1 MKIRPHDI
9 ALDGANSG
17 SVLKIG
23 DNGLPVWGDAPAGS
37 GGSGGTV
44 VGVGSVVEAAFTKP
58 KKADF
63 IQTDI
68 PAEVLVDDTALGVH
82 FHVDA
87 ESTSVKRFHLLTKDV
102 SAKADTFE
110 LVVRVNDNNVMS
122 DNNGIAVVLRD
133 ASSKQISL
141 EQLSVNS
148 TRRLEIN
155 QWTLPF
161 TYVKTLATET
171 ASVDSFKWFR
181 LSVTPTSLTAYVGND
196 GLSWRMFGNP
206 ITGSD
211 RTYLGPITTVGFGI
225 KSSANGP
232 VVGKMSAHFLSV
244 STELPQAVQI
254 GTGGSGSAPADDL
267 TSKPFAPGVPAA
279 SSFTQVNFA
288 GATITEKSNAALILT
303 RGSTSVGHN
312 LLSKVMPAA
321 PFRVAIALSRSG
333 IANEARG
340 GACFMRDDGSYIWLN
355 FDSQQEQVYVQTFSA
370 AGVYGT
376 TITQKSWFI
385 RDATTW
391 IGLRSDGTNLYYET
405 SPDGVVFT
413 TLYSMAK
420 ADFTKVGWGVGD
432 DTGKTAV
439 LRCWDEDGLDRT
451 YEVLPTSGGATTN
464 KVPVNAIVASIT
476 VENGVITHSYNIAS
490 KTAKSAAGPAV
501 INYSFTTPLSV
512 NTYAVVGSG
521 IYNYSNN
528 DQFAPLAPM
537 ISGNVNQGRGQFDSN
552 GVDIYWKTTNGDSFE
567 PYRYTLLFIDES
579 KVGQTIDLPAG
590 GASALADLTDVDME
604 TAPPTDGQSLVWDA
618 TLEKWVPET
627 VTGGGGGGAVTGMF
641 DLSKGVPLMSTFTT
655 VSGGANNMF
664 TFKEKAGVAL
674 NVMYNGGAGGTPYL
688 GGFLKNLANK
698 QVGHWAVLMLSN
710 IDNRNYHG
718 PSIGFHDTATDR
730 YLAFVLAHAAGY
742 TGYSLQRWLGPANR
756 QAITEPSRGVLP
768 NAPTWLHVKGNGTTM
783 KFGTSHDGANPVW
796 YFEIA
801 ISEFMGNY
809 DQLFFGAFAQGSEDM
824 PGANYT
830 ILCYD
835 DDADNRPMGGVP
847 GGAGGGGSSFLAGL
861 DDVAAPAPTMGQA
874 LVYNADSQKWV
885 SGYPN
890 VPVAATE
897 TGPAGENYGL
907 VTHRYWRVYSTAEDG
922 SEPYISLSNVEF
934 RDVRDT
940 PKQATG
946 GTPISSGVYASNYGM
961 ENAFDGNNGTTY
973 ISNGSLPNWIGYDF
987 VTPVGV
993 AQLALRNRHDG
1004 YYTQA
1009 PAAFSVQWSD
1019 DGTNWTTEWSQSG
1032 VAWNNTLQTKTF
1044 NNPNVTPIAFQR
1056 YPVNLKALK
1065 DVSVSAPTDG
1075 QALVYEAATS
1085 KWKAKTP
1092 ASSLASL
1099 TDVPSRTGQNG
1110 NMLRVKAD
1118 GSGYEWSQ
1126 YGALARGPN
1135 PHGSHRYWRFFPTAG
1150 NGRNDYITIADLAF
1164 RSTPGGVSVATGGT
1178 PIQSGNYDGN
1188 GVPANAFDGNASTY
1202 WESQKGT
1209 AGADIWIG
1217 YDFGTPVSVAEI
1229 GITAHASY
1237 STNERPTQGFVQY
1250 SDNGT
1255 AWTYAWSVEAFTW
1268 STLIKNST
1276 SPYWSAVIP
1285 VAQAATETIVVA
1297 LSDETTAL
1305 TTGLAKTTIRMPYR
1319 FTLTNVRAS
1328 LTTASTA
1335 GIPTVDINRNGTSI
1349 FSTLLTI
1356 DATEKSS
1363 KTAATPCALS
1373 TATLEDDDEITFDI
1387 DVSGTGA
1394 TGLKV
1399 YLIGYQS

>member
-9 ALDGANSG
+9 ALEGANSG

-23 DNGLPVWGDAPAGS
+23 DNGLPVWGDAPAGG
-37 GGSGGTV
+37 GGSV
-44 VGVGSVVEAAFTKP
+44 
-58 KKADF
+58 
-63 IQTDI
+63 
-68 PAEVLVDDTALGVH
+68 
-82 FHVDA
+82 
-87 ESTSVKRFHLLTKDV
+87 
-102 SAKADTFE
+102 
-110 LVVRVNDNNVMS
+110 
-122 DNNGIAVVLRD
+122 AVP
-133 ASSKQISL
+133 S
-141 EQLSVNS
+141 
-148 TRRLEIN
+148 
-155 QWTLPF
+155 
-161 TYVKTLATET
+161 
-171 ASVDSFKWFR
+171 
-181 LSVTPTSLTAYVGND
+181 GN
-196 GLSWRMFGNP
+196 
-206 ITGSD
+206 
-211 RTYLGPITTVGFGI
+211 
-225 KSSANGP
+225 
-232 VVGKMSAHFLSV
+232 
-244 STELPQAVQI
+244 
-254 GTGGSGSAPADDL
+254 L
-267 TSKPFAPGVPAA
+267 TSNPFAPGVPAA

-303 RGSTSVGHN
+303 RGSTSVGQN
-312 LLSKVMPAA
+312 LLSKAMPAA

-340 GACFMRDDGSYIWLN
+340 GAFFMRDDGSYIWLN
-355 FDSQQEQVYVQTFSA
+355 FDSQQQQVYVQTFSA

-376 TITQKSWFI
+376 TIIQKPWFI

-391 IGLRSDGTNLYYET
+391 IGLRSDGTNLYCET

-413 TLYSMAK
+413 TLHSMAK

-432 DTGKTAV
+432 DTGNTAV

-451 YEVLPTSGGATTN
+451 YEVLPTSGGATTH

-490 KTAKSAAGPAV
+490 KTAKNAAAPAV

-528 DQFAPLAPM
+528 DQFSPLAPM
-537 ISGNVNQGRGQFDSN
+537 ISGNVNRGRGQFDSN

-579 KVGQTIDLPAG
+579 KVGQTIDLTAGG

-627 VTGGGGGGAVTGMF
+627 VTGVTVTETPHTYWRIWYPASDTEGNYGESAAKIEMRATKGGA
-641 DLSKGVPLMSTFTT
+641 DQCS
-655 VSGGANNMF
+655 
-664 TFKEKAGVAL
+664 
-674 NVMYNGGAGGTPYL
+674 GGTP
-688 GGFLKNLANK
+688 FARF
-698 QVGHWAVLMLSN
+698 W
-710 IDNRNYHG
+710 
-718 PSIGFHDTATDR
+718 
-730 YLAFVLAHAAGY
+730 
-742 TGYSLQRWLGPANR
+742 YSTYVPANAFDNDPVTFWTASGAG
-756 QAITEPSRGVLP
+756 Q
-768 NAPTWLHVKGNGTTM
+768 GNGSTAPSQNAGWIGYQFASPVVVREIMIRARNNDSGAPLQTINAGQLQYSDDGKVWTTAFS
-783 KFGTSHDGANPVW
+783 FGSDMAWQLGEQRVFSAKPVV
-796 YFEIA
+796 I
-801 ISEFMGNY
+801 
-809 DQLFFGAFAQGSEDM
+809 
-824 PGANYT
+824 T
-830 ILCYD
+830 
-835 DDADNRPMGGVP
+835 
-847 GGAGGGGSSFLAGL
+847 GGSSKFLAGL
-861 DDVAAPAPTMGQA
+861 DDVATPAPTMGQA
-874 LVYNADSQKWV
+874 LIYNADSQKWV

-1009 PAAFSVQWSD
+1009 PAAFLVQWSD

-1044 NNPNVTPIAFQR
+1044 NNPNVTPIPFHR

-1092 ASSLASL
+1092 AAAASLATL

-1135 PHGSHRYWRFFPTAG
+1135 PHGSHRYWRFLPTAG
-1150 NGRNDYITIADLAF
+1150 NGRNDYITIAEMTF
-1164 RSTPGGVSVATGGT
+1164 RSTPNGVQIATGGT
-1178 PIQSGNYDGN
+1178 PIQSGNYDAAGI
-1188 GVPANAFDGNASTY
+1188 PANAFDGNAATY

-1250 SDNGT
+1250 SDDGT
-1255 AWTYAWSVEAFTW
+1255 SWSYAWSVEAFTW

-1285 VAQAATETIVVA
+1285 VVQAATETIVVA

>member
-9 ALDGANSG
+9 ALEGANSG

-23 DNGLPVWGDAPAGS
+23 DNGLPVWGNAPAGG
-37 GGSGGTV
+37 GGSV
-44 VGVGSVVEAAFTKP
+44 
-58 KKADF
+58 
-63 IQTDI
+63 
-68 PAEVLVDDTALGVH
+68 
-82 FHVDA
+82 
-87 ESTSVKRFHLLTKDV
+87 
-102 SAKADTFE
+102 
-110 LVVRVNDNNVMS
+110 
-122 DNNGIAVVLRD
+122 AVPSGDL
-133 ASSKQISL
+133 AS
-141 EQLSVNS
+141 N
-148 TRRLEIN
+148 
-155 QWTLPF
+155 
-161 TYVKTLATET
+161 
-171 ASVDSFKWFR
+171 
-181 LSVTPTSLTAYVGND
+181 
-196 GLSWRMFGNP
+196 
-206 ITGSD
+206 
-211 RTYLGPITTVGFGI
+211 
-225 KSSANGP
+225 
-232 VVGKMSAHFLSV
+232 
-244 STELPQAVQI
+244 
-254 GTGGSGSAPADDL
+254 
-267 TSKPFAPGVPAA
+267 PFAPGVPAA
-279 SSFTQVNFA
+279 SSFTQVNFT
-288 GATITEKSNAALILT
+288 GATLTEKSNAALILT

-312 LLSKVMPAA
+312 LLSKAMPAA

-340 GACFMRDDGSYIWLN
+340 GAFFMRDDGSYIWLN

-376 TITQKSWFI
+376 TVTQKPWFI

-413 TLYSMAK
+413 ALYSMAK

-432 DTGKTAV
+432 DTGNTAV

-451 YEVLPTSGGATTN
+451 YEVLPTSGGATTH

-490 KTAKSAAGPAV
+490 KTAKKAAAPAV

-528 DQFAPLAPM
+528 DQFSPLAPM

-627 VTGGGGGGAVTGMF
+627 VTGGDGGGAVTGMF

-674 NVMYNGGAGGTPYL
+674 NVMYNGGAGGTPCL
-688 GGFLKNLANK
+688 GGFLKNVANK
-698 QVGHWAVLMLSN
+698 QVGHWAVLILSN

-718 PSIGFHDTATDR
+718 PTIGFHDTATDR
-730 YLAFVLAHAAGY
+730 YLALVLAHAAGY
-742 TGYSLQRWLGPANR
+742 TGYSLQRWIGPANR
-756 QAITEPSRGVLP
+756 QAISEPSRGVLP

-847 GGAGGGGSSFLAGL
+847 GGSGGGNVTVTETPHTYWRIWYPASDTEGNYGESAAKIEMRATKGGVDQCSGGTPFARFWYSTYVPAYAFDNDPATFWAASGAGQGNGSTAPSQNAGWIGYQFASPVVVREIMIRARNNDSGAPSQTINAGQLQYSDDGKVWTTAFSFGSDMAWQLGEQRVFSAKPVVITGGSSKFLAGL
-861 DDVAAPAPTMGQA
+861 DDVATPAPTMGQA
-874 LVYNADSQKWV
+874 LVYNADSQKWI

-940 PKQATG
+940 SKQATG
-946 GTPISSGVYASNYGM
+946 GTPISSGVYDSSYAM
-961 ENAFDGNNGTTY
+961 ANAFDGSNGTTY

-1009 PAAFSVQWSD
+1009 PAAFLVQWSD

-1044 NNPNVTPIAFQR
+1044 NNPNVTPIPFHR

-1092 ASSLASL
+1092 ATAASLATL

-1126 YGALARGPN
+1126 YGLMARGPN
-1135 PHGSHRYWRFFPTAG
+1135 PHGTHRYWRFFPTLG
-1150 NGRNDYITIADLAF
+1150 NGRNDYIAIADLAF

-1178 PIQSGNYDGN
+1178 PIQSGNYDAAGI
-1188 GVPANAFDGNASTY
+1188 PANAFDGNANTY

-1255 AWTYAWSVEAFTW
+1255 TWTYAWTVETFAW

-1285 VAQAATETIVVA
+1285 VVQAATETIVVA

-1363 KTAATPCALS
+1363 KTAAMPCALS